1 MTVRSLTLSV
11 CLLALALA
19 ACGGDEP
26 GKGLPS
32 STARGLTQEL
42 AAVKRRLDQGSV
54 GACEDVL
61 NDSVPTFQRRLD
73 SLPEATDPALR
84 SALDDSFAKLRTL
97 SEQECDER
105 RQKAEDKKTETE
117 TTPTIPT
124 PTETTPP
131 PTTTETTPPPTTET
145 TPKPDKGDENQ
156 DKNNGKGKSNGDNGG
171 GSGGSEPSPTPGN
184 GGQGTGGSEP
194 QTIIP
199 DADG

>member
-1 MTVRSLTLSV
+1 MRSLTLSV

-19 ACGGDEP
+19 ACGGDDP

-42 AAVKRRLDQGSV
+42 AAVQRRLDQGSV

-73 SLPEATDPALR
+73 SLPEATDPQLR

-105 RQKAEDKKTETE
+105 RKKAEDKQQTEPD
-117 TTPTIPT
+117 TTPEPVPT
-124 PTETTPP
+124 TPAPAPP
-131 PTTTETTPPPTTET
+131 PTTPEPTTPKT